1 MNETKALEIT
11 LNKLNEIIEYQAKR
25 IRQLEAQLVGCENSL
40 NKTNNAFKELEAENE
55 KLRDKWDRLDM
66 TNTRMAIK
74 LQERIDVLTKKLGID
89 NPWHNP
95 KDVERIKELESALHK
110 IDNWAKAYPI
120 KAFPEP
126 DLKKA
131 AKVLKAAG
139 LTLDAI
145 SASNM
150 RHVINGVKEIVE
162 QALKGGE

>member
-1 MNETKALEIT
+1 MPSEDDIIKCETKADK
-11 LNKLNEIIEYQAKR
+11 KLHKILRQALLKPQER
-25 IRQLEAQLVGCENSL
+25 IKQLEAQLVGCENSL
-40 NKTNNAFKELEAENE
+40 NKTNNAF
-55 KLRDKWDRLDM
+55 
-66 TNTRMAIK
+66 
-74 LQERIDVLTKKLGID
+74 
-89 NPWHNP
+89 
-95 KDVERIKELESALHK
+95 KELESALHK

-150 RHVINGVKEIVE
+150 RHVINRVKEIVE
-162 QALKGGE
+162 VVLKGGE